1 MPNGVRPS
9 LAQDQLRWIDLA
21 SGIRTPDAAEHA
33 SRQLR
38 TARGLLE
45 RLFGPKPVPG
55 VILGDEVGMGKTY
68 EALAV
73 IGALFRHDSSARVL
87 VLTHSHA
94 MANIWA
100 ERWDW
105 FREHAVAAA
114 SRKHFQKGELLYDI
128 SDLGRGRLG
137 FASYD
142 RLKRM
147 PTHELRCALE
157 RCFEGRYLR
166 ATVRRRLAWELLETR
181 VAPTDGKI
189 ADKIPRGALNRF
201 WGTYF
206 DPDERTW
213 RHPWSAWSELRR
225 LVYRASRTKRRVDL
239 LVVDEA
245 HKVASHQRSMFF
257 SEVLGSRAKRALYV
271 TATPFSLSVEQL
283 YDRIKDMHVVTGAST
298 NDLATLWKELERFR
312 DIVLSRG
319 ELPQGLRLALK
330 QRLRRYLVRSLWKP
344 EISEGV
350 PRRKAEQVPITNSPQ
365 DEQRAQAM
373 LALETSLVR
382 LAGSG
387 GRTHSTAHRETL
399 CSSYAAIRD
408 AAERSR
414 GHGAAFAPHLA
425 SLTAILPSK
434 GELPKFE
441 AVVRHLSEIARRREK
456 AVVFCGRIATVTA
469 LRRALHQQLRSE
481 MEIEKRRWTRVQN
494 RLRRAKRKG
503 LSLVDRYDVPRV
515 RLAVHRFGDV
525 PPGKEASALK
535 RVGRLLEESGEPGEE
550 QSRAELWDQSWGPR
564 RRIDWV
570 GVLAGQ
576 HGEGEARRSP
586 EAVQFAFNLP
596 GPPYVLLCTEIARE
610 GIDLHLWCRRVV
622 QYDLEWNPAL
632 MEQQI
637 GRVDRI
643 GSLSRRAS
651 RPLEV
656 LWAWVPGTYEEYMA
670 RKVRERMEM
679 MKVLLGAGEWLSAS
693 PEEQETISDLER
705 YCLDFAP

>member
-1 MPNGVRPS
+1 MRDRFPR
-9 LAQDQLRWIDLA
+9 AMAHDQLRWLDLR

-33 SRQLR
+33 TRQIR
-38 TARGLLE
+38 TARGLLQ
-45 RLFGPKPVPG
+45 RLFGPNQVPG

-73 IGALFRHDSSARVL
+73 MAAILWHQPVARVL

-94 MANIWA
+94 MAKTWA
-100 ERWDW
+100 DRWIW
-105 FREHAVAAA
+105 FRECAVAPKY
-114 SRKHFQKGELLYDI
+114 RDGLPDGELVYDS
-128 SDLGRGRLG
+128 SDLGRAGLG

-147 PTHELRCALE
+147 PTHEIRCALE
-157 RCFEGRYLR
+157 RCFQGRWLR
-166 ATVRRRLAWELLETR
+166 AKVRRRLAWDLLGTH
-181 VAPTDGKI
+181 VAPTDGGV
-189 ADKIPRGALNRF
+189 ADQIPRGSLDRF
-201 WGTYF
+201 WRKHF
-206 DPDERTW
+206 DPAERSW
-213 RHPWSAWSELRR
+213 WHPWSAWSELRQ

-239 LVVDEA
+239 LIVDEA
-245 HKVASHQRSMFF
+245 HKVASSQRSMFF
-257 SEVLGSRAKRALYV
+257 AEVLGSRARRALYV
-271 TATPFSLSVEQL
+271 TATPFSLSIEQL
-283 YDRIKDMHVVTGAST
+283 YERIEDMHVVTGVAS
-298 NDLATLWKELERFR
+298 DELATLRKELERFR
-312 DIVLSRG
+312 DIVLSRAQ
-319 ELPQGLRLALK
+319 LSMALK
-330 QRLRRYLVRSLWKP
+330 LGLEQRLRRFLVRSLWRQ
-344 EISEGV
+344 EIQEGV
-350 PRRKAEQVPITNSPQ
+350 PRRKAVQFHVANAVKDDQ
-365 DEQRAQAM
+365 QAHAM
-373 LALETSLVR
+373 LALETALVR

-408 AAERSR
+408 AAELSQAR
-414 GHGAAFAPHLA
+414 GVAFAPHLA
-425 SLTAILPSK
+425 RLAAILPAK

-441 AVVRHLSEIARRREK
+441 AVLAYLADIARRREK
-456 AVVFCGRIATVTA
+456 AVVFCGRVATVTA
-469 LRRALHQQLRSE
+469 LRRALQEHLHD
-481 MEIEKRRWTRVQN
+481 EIEAERRRWTRVRS
-494 RLRRAKRKG
+494 RLRRAERKG
-503 LSLVDRYDVPRV
+503 LALVEREEVPRL

-525 PPGKEASALK
+525 PAGKEPSAL
-535 RVGRLLEESGEPGEE
+535 RRLGRLLEESGEPGEDR
-550 QSRAELWDQSWGPR
+550 SRGELWDQSWGSR

-576 HGEGEARRSP
+576 HGDDEARRSP

-643 GSLSRRAS
+643 GSLSRRAA

-656 LWAWVPGTYEEYMA
+656 VWAWVPGTYEEYMA

-679 MKVLLGAGEWLSAS
+679 MKVLLGAGEWLAAS
-693 PEEQETISDLER
+693 PEEQETVADLER
-705 YCLDFAP
+705 YRLNFAP